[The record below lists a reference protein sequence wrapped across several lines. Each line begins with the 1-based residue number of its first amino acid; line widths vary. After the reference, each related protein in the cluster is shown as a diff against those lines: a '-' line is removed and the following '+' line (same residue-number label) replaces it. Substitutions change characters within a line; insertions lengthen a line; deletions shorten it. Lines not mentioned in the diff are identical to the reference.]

1 MGGSK
6 FEQQIKKQLRE
17 IKKKKKKPE
26 DPNVQHQL
34 DAIQ

>member
-1 MGGSK
+1 MGSK
-6 FEQQIKKQLRE
+6 FEQQIKNQLRE